1 MKIEI
6 SIPCYNEEKTVAK
19 VVQDFRSTVPEADIV
34 VYDNCSD
41 DKTAD
46 IAKSAGARVI
56 RVNRKGKGYVIREIL
71 ETSEADIVVL
81 VDGDDT
87 YEVQDVHLL
96 IQPLVAGAAEMT
108 VGTRLHLNPG
118 KFRTMHHFGNR
129 IISCLLNALFHTHFT
144 DVLTGYRA
152 FTRKFI
158 EKVPLISQGFEIETE
173 IALQALENGITVKE
187 VPIHFRNRPPGSF
200 SKLSSVKDGYLI
212 ILTIIC
218 MFRDHRPFFMFAL
231 MSVFMAGIGLA
242 AWIIG
247 FLNFGRN
254 VVFSIVRKT
263 GVLLIELS
271 VGLFLVGLMLNTV
284 NVRMRELSSLLKR
297 KRR

>member
-1 MKIEI
+1 LKIEI

-19 VVQDFRSTVPEADIV
+19 VVQDFRSAVPEADIV

-71 ETSEADIVVL
+71 ETSDADIVVL

-87 YEVQDVHLL
+87 YEAQDVHLL
-96 IQPLVAGAAEMT
+96 IQPLVSGTADMT

-118 KFRTMHHFGNR
+118 KFRRMHHFGNR
-129 IISCLLNALFHTHFT
+129 MISWLLNVLHHTHFT
-144 DVLTGYRA
+144 DILTGYRA

-200 SKLSSVKDGYLI
+200 SKLSSVKDGYRI
-212 ILTIIC
+212 ILTIISI
-218 MFRDHRPFFMFAL
+218 FQASIYSL
-231 MSVFMAGIGLA
+231 MGVFLAVIGLA
-242 AWIIG
+242 VWLVG
-247 FLNFGRN
+247 FLNFGKS
-254 VVFSIVRKT
+254 VVFSIVRNI

-271 VGLFLVGLMLNTV
+271 IGLFLIGMVINTI
-284 NVRMRELSSLLKR
+284 NVRMKELSSLLKK